1 MAHVQKNT
9 RAATGHLFDHYGR
22 NAEDEKYKYLYRQN
36 DSIDP
41 RRTHLNYNLAPNP
54 EGKTQQEIF
63 DERMAQVKCLKRKDV
78 NVMCS
83 WVVTVPKDLDSKR
96 TKEFMKN
103 TYTFLEERYGKKNVI
118 SAYVHMDET
127 TPHMHFA
134 FIPVVYDEKKHIE
147 KVCAKEVINRYELQ
161 TFHEELQNYLE
172 KNMECKV
179 NILNDATK
187 EGNKSIEEL
196 KRGTARQ
203 TLQKVRS
210 ATKKGK
216 EELNNLQKQK
226 MALEREINA
235 LKDMKRIQGNVLSN
249 QQIKNI
255 RTENV
260 VFDSERVKISKSDL
274 IDLQKSA
281 LMGAQADQ
289 IYKAAVTYLQ
299 KAEKLLEQVEEKRK
313 EPVKGTM
320 ERVMLKKQL
329 EDYNKALDKCN
340 IEVRQAFENTLKT
353 ITEPQ
358 KQKDH
363 KILER

>member
-41 RRTHLNYNLAPNP
+41 KRTHLNYNLAFNP
-54 EGKTQQEIF
+54 DGKTQQEIF
-63 DERMAQVKCLKRKDV
+63 DERMAQLKCLKRKDV

-83 WVVTVPKDLDSKR
+83 WVITVPKDLDSKR

-103 TYTFLEERYGKKNVI
+103 TYDFLEERYGKKNVI

-147 KVCAKEVINRYELQ
+147 KVCAKDVINRYELQ
-161 TFHEELQNYLE
+161 TFHEDLQNYLE
-172 KNMECKV
+172 KNMKCKV

-203 TLQKVRS
+203 TLHKVHD
-210 ATKKGK
+210 ATKREK
-216 EELNNLQKQK
+216 EELNHLQRQK
-226 MALEREINA
+226 SALQREIEA
-235 LKDMKRIQGNVLSN
+235 LKDLKRIQGNVLSN

-255 RTENV
+255 KTENPI
-260 VFDSERVKISKSDL
+260 FDSEKVKISRNDF
-274 IDLQKSA
+274 INLQKSA
-281 LMGAQADQ
+281 LMGAQAEQ
-289 IYKAAVTYLQ
+289 IYKSAMAYLQ
-299 KAEKLLEQVEEKRK
+299 KAEKILEQAEDKRK
-313 EPVKGTM
+313 EPIKETM
-320 ERVMLKKQL
+320 ERMMLKKKL
-329 EDYNKALDKCN
+329 EDYNKALDKCS
-340 IEVRQAFENTLKT
+340 IEVKRTFENALKT
-353 ITEPQ
+353 ITAP
-358 KQKDH
+358 KQREH
-363 KILER
+363 KTYER

>member
-9 RAATGHLFDHYGR
+9 KSATGHLFDHYER

-36 DSIDP
+36 DNIDP
-41 RRTHLNYNLAPNP
+41 RRTHMNYNLAPNP

-63 DERMAQVKCLKRKDV
+63 DERIAQVKCLKRKDV

-103 TYTFLEERYGKKNVI
+103 TYAFLEERYGKKNVI

-172 KNMECKV
+172 KNMKCKV

-203 TLQKVRS
+203 TLHKLHS
-210 ATKKGK
+210 AAKKGVDDINYLK
-216 EELNNLQKQK
+216 RQKST
-226 MALEREINA
+226 LEGEINA
-235 LKDMKRIQGNVLSN
+235 LKDMKKIQGIVLSN
-249 QQIKNI
+249 LQVKNI
-255 RTENV
+255 KIESV
-260 VFDSERVKISKSDL
+260 MFDNEKVKISKHDL
-274 IDLQKSA
+274 LDLQKSA
-281 LMGAQADQ
+281 LIGTQAEQ
-289 IYKAAVTYLQ
+289 IYDISQKYLQ
-299 KAEKLLEQVEEKRK
+299 KAQNILEQVEQKRREPIHEKLERIK
-313 EPVKGTM
+313 LAKKVEVYERELEKYPDVK
-320 ERVMLKKQL
+320 Q
-329 EDYNKALDKCN
+329 N
-340 IEVRQAFENTLKT
+340 IQ
-353 ITEPQ
+353 
-358 KQKDH
+358 
-363 KILER
+363 KILEETKLNQQKEQHKRQIER